1 MTPELFNLLSDIFN
15 LCVFPLLL
23 AMTGYLVKLINKK
36 TAELEQSRV
45 NELEKKYINMLNS
58 TITDC
63 VIATTQTYVDS
74 LKAQGKFDTEAQKEA
89 FNRTYEA
96 VVKLLTKEAEEY
108 LNIAIGDLNLYI
120 TQRIESE
127 VNLNKYISRLRR

>member
-74 LKAQGKFDTEAQKEA
+74 LKAQGKFDAEAQKEA

-127 VNLNKYISRLRR
+127 VNLNK

>member
-127 VNLNKYISRLRR
+127 VNLNK